1 MAFRMGS
8 LFSRH
13 KSRVTEQDKAVL
25 QLKQQRDQLK
35 RYSRRVNDSIDKDT
49 AAIKELVARKLQQ

>member
-1 MAFRMGS
+1 MGS